1 MTVVVVE
8 DLLFLSKIEQTA
20 QMVGVPIEAVPPSQA
35 EERARDASMS
45 GLIVDLN
52 HRSGRALE
60 LVKALKCSPATKG
73 IPIVGFLSHVQGDL
87 AAAARAAGCDLV
99 LARSAMARKL
109 PELLKTLAQKAPA
122 ATQGA

>member
-35 EERARDASMS
+35 EERARDASTS

-60 LVKALKCSPATKG
+60 LVKALKGSPATKG